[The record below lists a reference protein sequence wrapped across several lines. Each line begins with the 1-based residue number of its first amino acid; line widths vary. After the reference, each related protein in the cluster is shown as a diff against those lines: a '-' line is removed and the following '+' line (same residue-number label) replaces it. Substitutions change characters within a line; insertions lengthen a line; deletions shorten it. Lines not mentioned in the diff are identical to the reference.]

1 MEFKDS
7 KTYQN
12 LQAALNRELT
22 SSAKYR
28 IYAKK
33 ARKDGFWQIGDLFDE
48 TARNEQEHGEV
59 LMKLLH
65 GGALLSTSD
74 NLRDAISRE
83 NYEWN
88 TMYQQFA
95 DVARQE
101 GYSEIAEKFEDIAR
115 IENNHDGRFEA
126 LVWNIEANR
135 AFCRENEA
143 AWVCN
148 ICGNLVWDRCAPDPC
163 PVCGCSQGH
172 YQMYCDPF

>member
-1 MEFKDS
+1 
-7 KTYQN
+7 
-12 LQAALNRELT
+12 
-22 SSAKYR
+22 
-28 IYAKK
+28 
-33 ARKDGFWQIGDLFDE
+33 
-48 TARNEQEHGEV
+48 
-59 LMKLLH
+59 
-65 GGALLSTSD
+65 
-74 NLRDAISRE
+74 
-83 NYEWN
+83 
-88 TMYQQFA
+88 MYQQFA

-101 GYSEIAEKFEDIAR
+101 GYPEIAEKFEGIAR